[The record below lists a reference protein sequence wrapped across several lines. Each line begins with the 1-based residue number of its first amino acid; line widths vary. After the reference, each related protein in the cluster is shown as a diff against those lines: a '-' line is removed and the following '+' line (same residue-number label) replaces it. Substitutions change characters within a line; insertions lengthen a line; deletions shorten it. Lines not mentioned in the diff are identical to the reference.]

1 MNNWVL
7 FEILVIAFMIVTYS
21 LIKKQS
27 ENAEK
32 LLSVGYTTVLRGI
45 AILMVY
51 LQHTMGGLGSRFFT
65 PLGGGGV
72 AIFLIISGFGL
83 SESYKKKG
91 LSQYWKKKFLHVFFP
106 WILIFFIFQYDFT
119 QLDIPTILG
128 NITLIKPIPWY
139 LQYQLLWY
147 VIFYIIHRFD
157 LIKRYE
163 YLIYALAALCI
174 FFFGGDLQAE
184 QSITF
189 ILGIMISRHLSVI
202 MAFPPQ
208 KMSILIILMAILAIF
223 SLGIKQ
229 IPIIRESFDNKIL
242 FHFIQL
248 CLKTSLALSVIFGL
262 QYVKKILNNSFLS
275 FTGKISYEIYLVH
288 LWVVPVVLT
297 YYPIKNSYIYIAIF
311 LLLTYFISFLF
322 NKLNTKWIM
331 RL

>member
-1 MNNWVL
+1 
-7 FEILVIAFMIVTYS
+7 
-21 LIKKQS
+21 
-27 ENAEK
+27 
-32 LLSVGYTTVLRGI
+32 
-45 AILMVY
+45 
-51 LQHTMGGLGSRFFT
+51 
-65 PLGGGGV
+65 
-72 AIFLIISGFGL
+72 
-83 SESYKKKG
+83 
-91 LSQYWKKKFLHVFFP
+91 
-106 WILIFFIFQYDFT
+106 
-119 QLDIPTILG
+119 
-128 NITLIKPIPWY
+128 
-139 LQYQLLWY
+139 
-147 VIFYIIHRFD
+147 
-157 LIKRYE
+157 
-163 YLIYALAALCI
+163 
-174 FFFGGDLQAE
+174 
-184 QSITF
+184 
-189 ILGIMISRHLSVI
+189 MISRHLSVI
-202 MAFPPQ
+202 MAFPPK

>member
-202 MAFPPQ
+202 MAFPP
-208 KMSILIILMAILAIF
+208 KKSKLPKLA
-223 SLGIKQ
+223 
-229 IPIIRESFDNKIL
+229 
-242 FHFIQL
+242 
-248 CLKTSLALSVIFGL
+248 
-262 QYVKKILNNSFLS
+262 Y
-275 FTGKISYEIYLVH
+275 
-288 LWVVPVVLT
+288 
-297 YYPIKNSYIYIAIF
+297 
-311 LLLTYFISFLF
+311 
-322 NKLNTKWIM
+322 
-331 RL
+331 